1 MRKQIRTAPLRN
13 GRAMSDGF
21 VPRLERLEVREVPAN
36 FTVDDS
42 GGADFLRIQDAVDA
56 AALTKGPDQ
65 IRVFPGTYTEQVTV
79 AGSKLDGLTLRSVK
93 PLQAVIQAPPTT
105 SATGT
110 AKYASIVRITDAE
123 KVTLDG
129 FTITGP
135 SKTLEVGVYVDSD
148 ASATIRDNRITD
160 IRPLAALGGD
170 QIGIGILAESESE
183 VKIFKNTIEK
193 YQKGGIVI
201 FDKGSFADVSQNTI
215 TGSGPTTVIAQNGVQ
230 VNYGAS
236 AKIFQNRITDNSY
249 AVPDVGTNVTDAAGI
264 IVGGPIYP
272 GDFDIRAGAVSVSQN
287 ELFRNEV
294 GVLAENQTAPLSISH
309 NDIRNSDKD
318 GIALYGVVGAEVS
331 HNKVS
336 GSRETG
342 LRVSKQSTIVSPS
355 NVQSQG
361 NYIFNNVFVG
371 SGAVDI
377 FDDTVGTGTGGTAN
391 VYKNNRYAT
400 SNRTV
405 D

>member
-1 MRKQIRTAPLRN
+1 
-13 GRAMSDGF
+13 
-21 VPRLERLEVREVPAN
+21 
-36 FTVDDS
+36 
-42 GGADFLRIQDAVDA
+42 
-56 AALTKGPDQ
+56 
-65 IRVFPGTYTEQVTV
+65 
-79 AGSKLDGLTLRSVK
+79 
-93 PLQAVIQAPPTT
+93 
-105 SATGT
+105 
-110 AKYASIVRITDAE
+110 
-123 KVTLDG
+123 
-129 FTITGP
+129 
-135 SKTLEVGVYVDSD
+135 
-148 ASATIRDNRITD
+148 
-160 IRPLAALGGD
+160 
-170 QIGIGILAESESE
+170 
-183 VKIFKNTIEK
+183 VKIFKNSIEK

-201 FDKGSFADVSQNTI
+201 FDKGSFAEISQNTI

-249 AVPDVGTNVTDAAGI
+249 AVPDTPTDVTDAAGI
-264 IVGGPIYP
+264 IIGGPVDSRVSTNP
-272 GDFDIRAGAVSVSQN
+272 AFDVRAGAVSVSHN

-294 GVLAENQTAPLSISH
+294 GVLAENQSAPLSISH
-309 NDIRNSDKD
+309 NDVRNSDKD

-342 LRVSKQSTIVSPS
+342 LRVSKQSTIVSPF

-377 FDDTVGTGTGGTAN
+377 FDDTVGSGTGGTAN